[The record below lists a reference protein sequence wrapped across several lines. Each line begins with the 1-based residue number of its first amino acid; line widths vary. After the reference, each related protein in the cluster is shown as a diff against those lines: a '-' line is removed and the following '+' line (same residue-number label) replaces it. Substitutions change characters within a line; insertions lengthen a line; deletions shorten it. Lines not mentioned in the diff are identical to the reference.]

1 MLVHVLCSCSSPAAP
16 PAPAPPPPSGSFLG
30 SLTLGLLL
38 PGLWAGNEKAMDQ
51 EPIDATYI
59 TAMVKGG
66 SNGFAL
72 KGADATAGPLKSLYD
87 GARPAHYQ
95 PMKKQGSII
104 LGIGGDNSDSAQGTF
119 YEGVM
124 TSGYASN
131 ATDAAVQANIVAAGC
146 ECSRSH
152 FFALPLSLLLTYLLL
167 RRWEVSAPPI
177 NPGFAHSAS
186 AFRRQPR
193 QQAPSQSTSPQP
205 QDQQRIKPLGLGAI
219 CQLVALSR
227 SGGGTRGRGCKLCH
241 EYEVVLS
248 GA

>member
-1 MLVHVLCSCSSPAAP
+1 MEAIYFGNSHGWGHGAGKGPWIMADLENGATAALSSSCFWKSCSCSCTCS
-16 PAPAPPPPSGSFLG
+16 APAPLLLLLLLLLLLSGSFLG

-193 QQAPSQSTSPQP
+193 
-205 QDQQRIKPLGLGAI
+205 
-219 CQLVALSR
+219 
-227 SGGGTRGRGCKLCH
+227 
-241 EYEVVLS
+241 
-248 GA
+248 

>member
-1 MLVHVLCSCSSPAAP
+1 
-16 PAPAPPPPSGSFLG
+16 
-30 SLTLGLLL
+30 
-38 PGLWAGNEKAMDQ
+38 MDQ

-177 NPGFAHSAS
+177 NPGFAHTGS
-186 AFRRQPR
+186 
-193 QQAPSQSTSPQP
+193 APSFSNCNNS
-205 QDQQRIKPLGLGAI
+205 GAPH
-219 CQLVALSR
+219 CAAAAAAAAAAGT
-227 SGGGTRGRGCKLCH
+227 SGGGKGPAMATSASSPRSTAQRSGPSSRATGSPSSLVMPGRAMTPFRSPLTH
-241 EYEVVLS
+241 TVRVAAS
-248 GA
+248 RSSSRPWSTQ